1 MKKNMINKFTLKVLS
16 LIIAILIWLLVRNV
30 DDPIVVRTFYEI
42 PVSIENASY
51 LAENLEIPLLVD
63 GKDTVKVR
71 VKGARSVVSKLKKE
85 DIKAV
90 ADMTQIISK
99 DTTPIM
105 VPVEVTG
112 TGISDSDITVRP
124 RNIQVDIEKQK
135 SVEKTIAVST
145 GDTQPDKDYE
155 IGNLKANPEKVT
167 ISGPETIINKIDKVV
182 ALIDVMTGRKESN
195 IEIKS
200 QLKIYDKNLDE
211 LSPKQLEYLNIKEIS
226 DNTIRIQAQFWK
238 VKQNVKIK
246 AEYSGEPK
254 RGYEVDSINLVPD
267 TISVAGTDEALKK
280 LEQEGNTLEIPGKY
294 IDVTDKTGDF
304 EQNIDLSE
312 LLPEDLKLVRDLNS
326 SVIAT
331 VKILPYNSRDYEV
344 SVTQIEADNKAEDLD
359 LVFQDEQI
367 TIRAKAKEQDLD
379 SLSAANIQVQID
391 LSGYGE
397 GEYEVPVTVTLPG
410 GYELVESIKVKVKLV
425 PGAEK

>member
-51 LAENLEIPLLVD
+51 LAEKLEIPLLVD

-182 ALIDVMTGRKESN
+182 ALIDVTGRKESN

>member
-182 ALIDVMTGRKESN
+182 ALIDVTGRKESN

-238 VKQNVKIK
+238 VKQSVKIK

-326 SVIAT
+326 AVIAT

-359 LVFQDEQI
+359 LIFQDEQI

>member
-135 SVEKTIAVST
+135 SVEKIIAVST

-182 ALIDVMTGRKESN
+182 ALIDVTGRKESN

>member
-1 MKKNMINKFTLKVLS
+1 M
-16 LIIAILIWLLVRNV
+16 

-182 ALIDVMTGRKESN
+182 ALIDVTGRKESN

>member
-1 MKKNMINKFTLKVLS
+1 MKKNMINKFTLKILS

-30 DDPIVVRTFYEI
+30 DDPIIVRTFYEI
-42 PVSIENASY
+42 PVTIENASY

-71 VKGARSVVSKLKKE
+71 IKGARSVVNKLEKE
-85 DIKAV
+85 DITAV

-105 VPVEVTG
+105 VPVEVTC

-124 RNIQVDIEKQK
+124 RNIQVNIEKQK

-167 ISGPETIINKIDKVV
+167 ISGPESIIDRIDKVV
-182 ALIDVMTGRKESN
+182 ALVDVTGRKESN

-211 LSPKQLEYLNIKEIS
+211 LSAKQLEYLNIKEIS

-254 RGYEVDSINLVPD
+254 HGYEVDSINLVPD
-267 TISVAGTDEALKK
+267 TVSVAGTEEALKK

-304 EQNIDLSE
+304 EENIDLNE
-312 LLPEDLKLVRDLNS
+312 LLPEDLKLVRDVNS

-344 SVTQIEADNKAEDLD
+344 SVTQIKADNKAEDLD

-379 SLSAANIQVQID
+379 SLSTADIQVQID
-391 LSGYGE
+391 LNGYGE
-397 GEYEVPVTVTLPG
+397 GEYEVPVTVTLPS
-410 GYELVESIKVKVKLV
+410 GYELVEDIKVKVKLV

>member
-124 RNIQVDIEKQK
+124 RNIQVDIEKQN

-182 ALIDVMTGRKESN
+182 ALIDVTGRKESN

>member
-155 IGNLKANPEKVT
+155 IGNLKANSEKVT

-182 ALIDVMTGRKESN
+182 ALIDVTGRKESN

-294 IDVTDKTGDF
+294 IDVTDKAGDF

>member
-51 LAENLEIPLLVD
+51 FAENLEIPLLMD

-182 ALIDVMTGRKESN
+182 ALIDVTGRKESN

-391 LSGYGE
+391 LNGYGE

>member
-182 ALIDVMTGRKESN
+182 ALIDVTGRKESN

-226 DNTIRIQAQFWK
+226 DNTIRIQTQFWK

-391 LSGYGE
+391 LNGYGE

>member
-1 MKKNMINKFTLKVLS
+1 MKKNMINKFTLKILS

-30 DDPIVVRTFYEI
+30 DDPIIVRTFYEI
-42 PVSIENASY
+42 PVTIENASY

-71 VKGARSVVSKLKKE
+71 IKGARSVVNKLEKE
-85 DIKAV
+85 DITAV

-105 VPVEVTG
+105 VPVEVTC

-124 RNIQVDIEKQK
+124 RNIQVNIEKQK

-167 ISGPETIINKIDKVV
+167 ISGPESIIDRIDKVV
-182 ALIDVMTGRKESN
+182 ALVDVTGRKESN

-211 LSPKQLEYLNIKEIS
+211 LSAKQLEYLNIKEIS

-246 AEYSGEPK
+246 AEYSGGPK
-254 RGYEVDSINLVPD
+254 HGYEVDSINLVPD
-267 TISVAGTDEALKK
+267 TVSVAGTEEALKK

-304 EQNIDLSE
+304 EENIDLNE
-312 LLPEDLKLVRDLNS
+312 LLPEDLKLVRDVNS

-344 SVTQIEADNKAEDLD
+344 SVTQIKADNKAEDLD

-379 SLSAANIQVQID
+379 SLSTADIQVQID
-391 LSGYGE
+391 LNGYGE
-397 GEYEVPVTVTLPG
+397 GEYEVPVTVTLPS
-410 GYELVESIKVKVKLV
+410 GYELVEDIKVKVKLV

>member
-182 ALIDVMTGRKESN
+182 ALIDVTGRKESN

-238 VKQNVKIK
+238 VKQSVKIK

-359 LVFQDEQI
+359 LIFQDEQI
-367 TIRAKAKEQDLD
+367 TIRSKAKEQDLD

>member
-30 DDPIVVRTFYEI
+30 DNPIVVRTFYEI

-182 ALIDVMTGRKESN
+182 ALIDVTGRKESN

>member
-182 ALIDVMTGRKESN
+182 ALIDVTGRKESN

-280 LEQEGNTLEIPGKY
+280 LEQEGNILEIPGKY

>member
-182 ALIDVMTGRKESN
+182 ALIDVTGRKESN

-391 LSGYGE
+391 LNGYGE

-410 GYELVESIKVKVKLV
+410 GYELVENIKVKVKLV

>member
-112 TGISDSDITVRP
+112 IGISDSDITVRP

-182 ALIDVMTGRKESN
+182 ALIDVTGRKESN

-238 VKQNVKIK
+238 VKQSVKIK

-359 LVFQDEQI
+359 LIFQDEQI

>member
-1 MKKNMINKFTLKVLS
+1 MKKNMINKFTLKILS

-30 DDPIVVRTFYEI
+30 DDPIIVRTFHEI
-42 PVSIENASY
+42 PVTIENASY

-71 VKGARSVVSKLKKE
+71 IKGARSVVNKLEKE
-85 DIKAV
+85 DITAV

-105 VPVEVTG
+105 VPVEVTC

-124 RNIQVDIEKQK
+124 RNIQVNIEKQK

-167 ISGPETIINKIDKVV
+167 ISGPESIIDRIDKVV
-182 ALIDVMTGRKESN
+182 ALVDVTGRKESN

-211 LSPKQLEYLNIKEIS
+211 LSAKQLEYLNIKEIS

-254 RGYEVDSINLVPD
+254 HGYEVDSINLVPD
-267 TISVAGTDEALKK
+267 TVSVAGTEEALKK
-280 LEQEGNTLEIPGKY
+280 LEQEGNTLEILGKY

-304 EQNIDLSE
+304 EENIDLNE
-312 LLPEDLKLVRDLNS
+312 LLPEDLKLVRDVNS

-344 SVTQIEADNKAEDLD
+344 SVTQIKADNKAEDLD

-379 SLSAANIQVQID
+379 SLSTADIQVQID
-391 LSGYGE
+391 LNGYGE
-397 GEYEVPVTVTLPG
+397 GEYEVPVTVTLPS
-410 GYELVESIKVKVKLV
+410 GYELVEDIKVKVKLV

>member
-1 MKKNMINKFTLKVLS
+1 MINKFTLKILS

-30 DDPIVVRTFYEI
+30 DDPIIVRTFYEI
-42 PVSIENASY
+42 PVTIENASY

-71 VKGARSVVSKLKKE
+71 IKGARSVVNKLEKE
-85 DIKAV
+85 DITAV

-105 VPVEVTG
+105 VPVEVTC

-124 RNIQVDIEKQK
+124 RNIQVNIEKQK

-167 ISGPETIINKIDKVV
+167 ISGPESIIDRIDKVV
-182 ALIDVMTGRKESN
+182 ALVDVTGRKESN

-211 LSPKQLEYLNIKEIS
+211 LSAKQLEYLNIKEIS

-254 RGYEVDSINLVPD
+254 HGYEVDSINLVPD
-267 TISVAGTDEALKK
+267 TVSVAGTEEALKK

-304 EQNIDLSE
+304 EENIDLNE
-312 LLPEDLKLVRDLNS
+312 LLPEDLKLVRDVNS

-344 SVTQIEADNKAEDLD
+344 SVTQIKADNKAEDLD

-379 SLSAANIQVQID
+379 SLSTADIQVQID
-391 LSGYGE
+391 LNGYGE
-397 GEYEVPVTVTLPG
+397 GEYEVPVTVTLPS
-410 GYELVESIKVKVKLV
+410 GYELVEDIKVKVKLV

>member
-1 MKKNMINKFTLKVLS
+1 MKKNMINKFTLKILS

-30 DDPIVVRTFYEI
+30 DDPIIVRTFYEI
-42 PVSIENASY
+42 PVTIENASY

-71 VKGARSVVSKLKKE
+71 IKGARSVVNKLEKE
-85 DIKAV
+85 DITAV

-105 VPVEVTG
+105 VPVEVTC

-124 RNIQVDIEKQK
+124 RNIQVNIEKQK

-167 ISGPETIINKIDKVV
+167 ISGPESIIDRIDKVV
-182 ALIDVMTGRKESN
+182 ALVDVTGRKESN

-211 LSPKQLEYLNIKEIS
+211 LSAKQLEYLNIKEIS

-254 RGYEVDSINLVPD
+254 HGYEVDSINLVPD
-267 TISVAGTDEALKK
+267 TVSVAGTEEALKK
-280 LEQEGNTLEIPGKY
+280 LEQEGNTLEILGKY

-304 EQNIDLSE
+304 EENIDLNE
-312 LLPEDLKLVRDLNS
+312 LLPEDLKLVRDVNS

-344 SVTQIEADNKAEDLD
+344 SVTQIKADNKAEDLD

-379 SLSAANIQVQID
+379 SLSTADIQVQID
-391 LSGYGE
+391 LNGYGE
-397 GEYEVPVTVTLPG
+397 GEYEVPVTVTLPS
-410 GYELVESIKVKVKLV
+410 GYELVEDIKVKVKLV

>member
-112 TGISDSDITVRP
+112 TGISDSDFIVRP

-182 ALIDVMTGRKESN
+182 ALIDVTGRKESN

-294 IDVTDKTGDF
+294 IDVTDKAGDF

>member
-1 MKKNMINKFTLKVLS
+1 MKKNMINKFTLKILS

-30 DDPIVVRTFYEI
+30 DDPIIVRTFYEI
-42 PVSIENASY
+42 PVTIENASY

-63 GKDTVKVR
+63 GKDAVKVR
-71 VKGARSVVSKLKKE
+71 IKGARSVVNKLEKE
-85 DIKAV
+85 DITAV

-105 VPVEVTG
+105 VPVEVTC

-124 RNIQVDIEKQK
+124 RNIQVNIEKQK

-167 ISGPETIINKIDKVV
+167 ISGPESIIDRIDKVV
-182 ALIDVMTGRKESN
+182 ALVDVTGRKESN

-211 LSPKQLEYLNIKEIS
+211 LSAKQLEYLNIKEIS

-254 RGYEVDSINLVPD
+254 HGYEVDSINLVPD
-267 TISVAGTDEALKK
+267 TVSVAGTEEALKK

-304 EQNIDLSE
+304 EENIDLNE
-312 LLPEDLKLVRDLNS
+312 LLPEDLKLVRDVNS

-344 SVTQIEADNKAEDLD
+344 SVTQIKADNKAEDLD

-379 SLSAANIQVQID
+379 SLSTADIQVQID
-391 LSGYGE
+391 LNGYGE
-397 GEYEVPVTVTLPG
+397 GEYEVPVTVTLPS
-410 GYELVESIKVKVKLV
+410 GYELVEDIKVKVKLV

>member
-1 MKKNMINKFTLKVLS
+1 
-16 LIIAILIWLLVRNV
+16 
-30 DDPIVVRTFYEI
+30 
-42 PVSIENASY
+42 
-51 LAENLEIPLLVD
+51 
-63 GKDTVKVR
+63 
-71 VKGARSVVSKLKKE
+71 
-85 DIKAV
+85 
-90 ADMTQIISK
+90 MTQIISK

-182 ALIDVMTGRKESN
+182 ALIDVTGRKESN

-367 TIRAKAKEQDLD
+367 TIRVKAKEQDLD

>member
-1 MKKNMINKFTLKVLS
+1 MKKNMINKFTLKILS

-30 DDPIVVRTFYEI
+30 DDPIIVRTFYEI
-42 PVSIENASY
+42 PVTIENASY

-71 VKGARSVVSKLKKE
+71 IKGARSVVNKLEKE
-85 DIKAV
+85 DITAV

-105 VPVEVTG
+105 VPVEVTC

-124 RNIQVDIEKQK
+124 RNIQVNIEKQK

-167 ISGPETIINKIDKVV
+167 ISGPESIIDRIDKVV
-182 ALIDVMTGRKESN
+182 ALVDVTGRKESN

-211 LSPKQLEYLNIKEIS
+211 LSAKQLEYLNIKEIS

-267 TISVAGTDEALKK
+267 TVSVAGTEEALKK

-304 EQNIDLSE
+304 EENIDLNE
-312 LLPEDLKLVRDLNS
+312 LLPEDLKLVRDVNS

-344 SVTQIEADNKAEDLD
+344 SVTQIKADNKAEDLD

-379 SLSAANIQVQID
+379 SLSTADIQVQID
-391 LSGYGE
+391 LNGYGE
-397 GEYEVPVTVTLPG
+397 GEYEVPVTVTLPS
-410 GYELVESIKVKVKLV
+410 GYELVEDIKVKVKLV

>member
-51 LAENLEIPLLVD
+51 FAENLEIPLLVD

-182 ALIDVMTGRKESN
+182 ALIDVTGRKESN

-359 LVFQDEQI
+359 LIFQDEQI

-391 LSGYGE
+391 LNGYGE

>member
-16 LIIAILIWLLVRNV
+16 LIIAILICLLVRNV

-182 ALIDVMTGRKESN
+182 ALIDVTGRKESN

>member
-1 MKKNMINKFTLKVLS
+1 MKKNMINKFTLKILS

-30 DDPIVVRTFYEI
+30 DDPIIVRTFYEI
-42 PVSIENASY
+42 PVTIENASY

-71 VKGARSVVSKLKKE
+71 IKGARSVVNKLEKE
-85 DIKAV
+85 DITAV

-99 DTTPIM
+99 DSTPIM
-105 VPVEVTG
+105 VPVEVTC

-124 RNIQVDIEKQK
+124 RNIQVNIEKQK

-167 ISGPETIINKIDKVV
+167 ISGPGSIVDKIDKVV
-182 ALIDVMTGRKESN
+182 ALVDVTGRKESN

-211 LSPKQLEYLNIKEIS
+211 LSEKQLEYLNIKEIS

-254 RGYEVDSINLVPD
+254 HGYEVDSINLVPD

-280 LEQEGNTLEIPGKY
+280 LEQEGNTLEIPGEY

-304 EQNIDLSE
+304 EENIDLNE

-344 SVTQIEADNKAEDLD
+344 SVTQIKADNKAEGLD

-367 TIRAKAKEQDLD
+367 TVRAKAKEQDLD
-379 SLSAANIQVQID
+379 SLSTANIQVQID
-391 LSGYGE
+391 LNGYGE
-397 GEYEVPVTVTLPG
+397 GEYEVPVTVTLPS
-410 GYELVESIKVKVKLV
+410 GYELVEDIKVKLKLV

>member
-182 ALIDVMTGRKESN
+182 ALIDVTGRKESN

-294 IDVTDKTGDF
+294 IDVTDKAGDF

-397 GEYEVPVTVTLPG
+397 GEYEVPVTVTLPA

>member
-51 LAENLEIPLLVD
+51 FAENLEIPLLVD

-182 ALIDVMTGRKESN
+182 ALIDVTGRKESN

>member
-51 LAENLEIPLLVD
+51 FAENLEIPLLVD

-182 ALIDVMTGRKESN
+182 ALIDVTGRKESN

-379 SLSAANIQVQID
+379 SLSAANIQVQMD
-391 LSGYGE
+391 LNGYGE

>member
-51 LAENLEIPLLVD
+51 FAENLEIPLLVD

-155 IGNLKANPEKVT
+155 IGNLKANPGKVT

-182 ALIDVMTGRKESN
+182 ALIDVTGRKESN

-391 LSGYGE
+391 LNGYGE

>member
-1 MKKNMINKFTLKVLS
+1 MKKNMINKFTLKILS

-30 DDPIVVRTFYEI
+30 DDPIIVRTFYEI
-42 PVSIENASY
+42 PVTIENASY

-71 VKGARSVVSKLKKE
+71 IKGARSVVNKLEKE
-85 DIKAV
+85 DITAV

-105 VPVEVTG
+105 VPVEVTC

-124 RNIQVDIEKQK
+124 RNIQVNIEKQK

-167 ISGPETIINKIDKVV
+167 ISGPESIIDRIDKVV
-182 ALIDVMTGRKESN
+182 ALVDVTGRKESN

-200 QLKIYDKNLDE
+200 QLKIYDKSLDE
-211 LSPKQLEYLNIKEIS
+211 LSAKQLEYLNIKEIS

-254 RGYEVDSINLVPD
+254 HGYEVDSINLVPD
-267 TISVAGTDEALKK
+267 TVSVAGTEEALKK

-304 EQNIDLSE
+304 EENIDLNE
-312 LLPEDLKLVRDLNS
+312 LLPEDLKLVRDVNS

-344 SVTQIEADNKAEDLD
+344 SVTQIKADNKAENLD

-379 SLSAANIQVQID
+379 SLSTADIQVQID
-391 LSGYGE
+391 LNGYGE
-397 GEYEVPVTVTLPG
+397 GEYEVPVTVTLPS
-410 GYELVESIKVKVKLV
+410 GYELVEDIKVKVKLV

>member
-30 DDPIVVRTFYEI
+30 DDPIIVRTFYEI

-182 ALIDVMTGRKESN
+182 ALIDVTGRKESN

>member
-182 ALIDVMTGRKESN
+182 ALIDVTGRKESN

-294 IDVTDKTGDF
+294 IDVTNKTGDF

>member
-182 ALIDVMTGRKESN
+182 ALIDVTGRKESN

-200 QLKIYDKNLDE
+200 QLKIYDKNLNE

-391 LSGYGE
+391 LNGYGE

>member
-1 MKKNMINKFTLKVLS
+1 MKKNMINKFTLKILS
-16 LIIAILIWLLVRNV
+16 LIIAVLIWLLVRNV
-30 DDPIVVRTFYEI
+30 DDPIIVRTFYEI
-42 PVSIENASY
+42 PVNIENASY

-71 VKGARSVVSKLKKE
+71 IKGARSVVSKLEKT
-85 DIKAV
+85 DITAV

-105 VPVEVTG
+105 VPVEVTCV
-112 TGISDSDITVRP
+112 GISDSDITVKP
-124 RNIQVDIEKQK
+124 RNIQVNIEKQK

-155 IGNLKANPEKVT
+155 IGSLKANPEKVT
-167 ISGPETIINKIDKVV
+167 ISGPETIIDKIDKVV
-182 ALIDVMTGRKESN
+182 ALIDVTGRKESN

-211 LSPKQLEYLNIKEIS
+211 LSPKQLEYLNLKEIS
-226 DNTIRIQAQFWK
+226 DNTIKIQAQFWK
-238 VKQNVKIK
+238 VKQNVKIR
-246 AEYSGEPK
+246 AEYSGEP
-254 RGYEVDSINLVPD
+254 RQGYEVDSINLVPD
-267 TISVAGTDEALKK
+267 TISVAGTDEALKE
-280 LEQEGNTLEIPGKY
+280 LEKKGNTLEIPGKY
-294 IDVTDKTGDF
+294 IDVTDKTADF
-304 EQNIDLSE
+304 EENIDLNE

-344 SVTQIEADNKAEDLD
+344 SVTQIEASNKAEDLD

-379 SLSAANIQVQID
+379 SLSTANIKVQID
-391 LSGYGE
+391 LKGYGE
-397 GEYEVPVTVTLPG
+397 GEYEVPVTVTLPS
-410 GYELVESIKVKVKLV
+410 GYELVENIKVKVKLV

>member
-182 ALIDVMTGRKESN
+182 ALIDVTGRKESN

-397 GEYEVPVTVTLPG
+397 GEYEVPVTVTVRG

>member
-182 ALIDVMTGRKESN
+182 ALIDVTGRKESN

-238 VKQNVKIK
+238 VKQSVKIK

-326 SVIAT
+326 SVIAM

-359 LVFQDEQI
+359 LIFQDEQI

>member
-112 TGISDSDITVRP
+112 TGISDSDITVRH

-182 ALIDVMTGRKESN
+182 ALIDVTGRKESN

-238 VKQNVKIK
+238 VKQSVKIK

-359 LVFQDEQI
+359 LIFQDEQI

>member
-51 LAENLEIPLLVD
+51 FAENLEIPLLVD

-182 ALIDVMTGRKESN
+182 ALIDVTGRKESN

-359 LVFQDEQI
+359 LIFQDEQI

>member
-1 MKKNMINKFTLKVLS
+1 MKKNMINKFTLKILS

-30 DDPIVVRTFYEI
+30 DDPIIVRTFYEI
-42 PVSIENASY
+42 PVTIENASY
-51 LAENLEIPLLVD
+51 FAENLEIPLLVD

-71 VKGARSVVSKLKKE
+71 IKGARSVVSKLKKE
-85 DIKAV
+85 DITAV

-105 VPVEVTG
+105 VPVEVTC

-182 ALIDVMTGRKESN
+182 ALIDVTGRKESN

-254 RGYEVDSINLVPD
+254 HGYEVDSINLVPD

-294 IDVTDKTGDF
+294 IDVTDKMGDF

-397 GEYEVPVTVTLPG
+397 GEYEVPVTVTLPS